1 MRRIGMI
8 KHIVLWNFK
17 KSLTTEEKETASQR
31 MKRELEA
38 IKPLVSGTAE
48 LQVVK
53 NEMDSSNCDI
63 ALISTFE
70 SGEALEQYQ
79 SHPKHLEAKDFIAD
93 VVERRVCLD
102 YEI

>member
-1 MRRIGMI
+1 MI

-17 KSLTTEEKETASQR
+17 DNLTTEERKTAADR
-31 MKRELEA
+31 MKNELEA
-38 IKPLVSGTAE
+38 IKHLVPGAVE
-48 LQVVK
+48 IQVVK

-63 ALISTFE
+63 ALVSTFE
-70 SGEALEQYQ
+70 SEEDLEQYQ
-79 SHPKHLEAKDFIAD
+79 KHPDHLKAEDFIAG

>member
-1 MRRIGMI
+1 MI
-8 KHIVLWNFK
+8 KHIVLWNFNQ
-17 KSLTTEEKETASQR
+17 SMTTEERESAAER
-31 MKRELEA
+31 MKSELEA
-38 IKPLVSGTAE
+38 VKPLVPGAVE
-48 LQVVK
+48 IQVVK

-70 SGEALEQYQ
+70 SKEALDQYQ
-79 SHPKHLEAKDFIAD
+79 GHPKHLEAKDFIVG

>member
-1 MRRIGMI
+1 MI

-17 KSLTTEEKETASQR
+17 QSLAAEEKEVAAER
-31 MKRELEA
+31 MKKELEA
-38 IKPLVSGTAE
+38 IKSLVPGTIE
-48 LQVVK
+48 IQVVK

-70 SGEALEQYQ
+70 SKEALDQYQ
-79 SHPKHLEAKDFIAD
+79 GHPKHLEAKDFIVG

>member
-1 MRRIGMI
+1 MV
-8 KHIVLWNFK
+8 KHIVLWNFNQ
-17 KSLTTEEKETASQR
+17 SLTAEEREAAAKR
-31 MKRELEA
+31 MKEELEA
-38 IKPLVSGTAE
+38 IKPLVPGTAE

-70 SGEALEQYQ
+70 SKEALEQYQ
-79 SHPKHLEAKDFIAD
+79 GHPKHLEAKDFIVG

-102 YEI
+102 YEVS

>member
-1 MRRIGMI
+1 MI
-8 KHIVLWNFK
+8 KHIVLWNFNQNM
-17 KSLTTEEKETASQR
+17 TTKEREEAAKR
-31 MKRELEA
+31 MKMELEA
-38 IKPLVSGTAE
+38 IKPLVSGTVE
-48 LQVVK
+48 IQVVK

-70 SGEALEQYQ
+70 SKEALDQYQ
-79 SHPKHLEAKDFIAD
+79 GHPKHLEAKDFIVG